1 MKKLIV
7 LILIM
12 CAVGWY
18 VDLRFGDK
26 RVLRIGSECDY
37 VPNNWVEHAPSETN
51 LPIANDPDHYAEGYD
66 IQIAKLVAQSLGAKL
81 EVHKVS
87 WDNLFYALNHGDI
100 DAIFSG
106 MLDTEPRRQF
116 AAFSEM
122 YDAFDNEYA
131 IIVDGHGKYAR
142 AQSIS
147 EFSGAK
153 VCGQKGTHLDEVIDQ
168 IAGVIHLPP
177 TENVTAS
184 VELVAAHE
192 ADGAVINYDT
202 AQPYLRKN
210 RNLRLV
216 RFSAGKGFRLNFSG
230 TCVGVRKSD
239 PELLEDINAAL
250 RRISK
255 RERQKI
261 MDRSIANALQY
272 VSE

>member
-1 MKKLIV
+1 MKKYIL
-7 LILIM
+7 LMILISV
-12 CAVGWY
+12 AGFT
-18 VDLRFGDK
+18 LNLHLNSQ
-26 RVLRIGSECDY
+26 RVLRIGVECDY
-37 VPNNWVEHAPSETN
+37 VPNSWVEHTPSDTN
-51 LPIANDPDHYAEGYD
+51 LPIVGEPENYAEGYD
-66 IQIAKLVAQSLGAKL
+66 IQIAKLVAQDIGIRL
-81 EVHKVS
+81 EVHRVD
-87 WDNLFYALNHGDI
+87 WDDLFYALNHGDI

-106 MLDTEPRRQF
+106 MLDTKPRRQF

-131 IIVDGHGKYAR
+131 IIVDRHSPHAR
-142 AQSIS
+142 AKNIA

-153 VCGQKGTHLDEVIDQ
+153 LVGQKATHLDEVIDQ

-216 RFSAGKGFRLNFSG
+216 RFSAGQGFRLNFSG

-239 PELLEDINAAL
+239 PELLEEINAAL

-261 MDRSIANALQY
+261 MDRSIANALSY